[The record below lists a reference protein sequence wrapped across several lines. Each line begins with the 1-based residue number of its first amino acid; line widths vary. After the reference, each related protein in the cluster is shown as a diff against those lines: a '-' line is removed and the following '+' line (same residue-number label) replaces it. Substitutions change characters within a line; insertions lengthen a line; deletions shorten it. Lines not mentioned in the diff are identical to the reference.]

1 MSEGQIRI
9 RGRETTTAAELGIR
23 HQANGA
29 HQTLSAQEDLQA
41 IAQQQKTVAQATA
54 QIQSAVKTYN
64 ENRIA
69 QYEQEKAQ
77 IAQILTAQ
85 MSPEEQ
91 EAFKQQ
97 SDSEKNSIINNTV
110 PPTIN

>member
-1 MSEGQIRI
+1 MG
-9 RGRETTTAAELGIR
+9 GKTTTTAELGIR

-29 HQTLSAQEDLQA
+29 HQVLSAQEDLQA

-77 IAQILTAQ
+77 IRQTVESQ
-85 MSPEEQ
+85 MYLQNEQ
-91 EAFKQQ
+91 HL
-97 SDSEKNSIINNTV
+97 SN
-110 PPTIN
+110 